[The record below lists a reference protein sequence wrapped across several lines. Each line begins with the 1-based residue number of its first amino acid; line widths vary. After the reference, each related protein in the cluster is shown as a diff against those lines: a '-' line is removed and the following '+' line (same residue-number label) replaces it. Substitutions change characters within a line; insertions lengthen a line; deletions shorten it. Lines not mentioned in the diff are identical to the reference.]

1 LSAALVLNTVSALIS
16 RQIPQIGAMKAIG
29 ASRGQISRIYLR
41 ALLIYGLA
49 ALLIGSPLA
58 WIGARA
64 FTGLFAR
71 MGNFDVLSTQVPAY
85 IFALEATIALLIP
98 VVAGLIPI
106 YFGTRLTVRQA
117 ISDQGTSR
125 GQEPGSRLGRI
136 TSRPGVIPSRWAL
149 AVRNTFRRRSRLALT
164 LLTLS
169 LSGMIFIAVLSVRDS
184 LFASFG
190 QALRYYGYDISVEMA
205 GAYGDRQMAR
215 EALRLP
221 GVDHAETWWST
232 RAARVLGD
240 GQVGPDYSAFG
251 VPAETSML
259 TPLLVEGRW
268 LNPRD
273 RAQVVVNTDFLG
285 NEPDVTLGD
294 TLTLRIGGQEGDW
307 EIVGFVT
314 NQYSGPV
321 IYMPREELVRALGQ
335 PQVGNRLLLSLGEDA
350 SQAQVSQRL
359 EARLQ
364 RAGFEVGAVTTR
376 AEFVETFE
384 MRFNFLI
391 IFLLFLAAL
400 LAFVGALSLAGT
412 MGLNVME
419 RIREIG
425 VMRAI
430 GASESAIRW
439 IVVAEGLGIG
449 LISWLLAA
457 ALALPLSRL
466 MSDGV
471 GLAFGGERLLFRF
484 SQPALFIWLALAML
498 IAFGASYLP
507 ARDASRKSIREV
519 LSYE

>member
-1 LSAALVLNTVSALIS
+1 
-16 RQIPQIGAMKAIG
+16 
-29 ASRGQISRIYLR
+29 
-41 ALLIYGLA
+41 
-49 ALLIGSPLA
+49 
-58 WIGARA
+58 
-64 FTGLFAR
+64 
-71 MGNFDVLSTQVPAY
+71 
-85 IFALEATIALLIP
+85 
-98 VVAGLIPI
+98 
-106 YFGTRLTVRQA
+106 
-117 ISDQGTSR
+117 
-125 GQEPGSRLGRI
+125 
-136 TSRPGVIPSRWAL
+136 
-149 AVRNTFRRRSRLALT
+149 VRNTFRRRSRLALT